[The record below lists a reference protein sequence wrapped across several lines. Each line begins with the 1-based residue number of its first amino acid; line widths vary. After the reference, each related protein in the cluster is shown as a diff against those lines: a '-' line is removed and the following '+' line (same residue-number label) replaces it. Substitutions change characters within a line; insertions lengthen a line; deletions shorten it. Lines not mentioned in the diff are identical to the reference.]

1 MSEKFDIHR
10 VYDAKTPEELRA
22 AYDQWADDYD
32 EHVTDGGWEGP
43 QLVVAAAAP
52 HLTKDDPILDAGAGS
67 GLLGVALRSLGFT
80 TVDALDPSQ
89 RMLDHARE
97 KGVYRNHIAAFMGEP
112 LGFADDSYQA
122 VLATGVFTPGH
133 APPTAFDELIRI
145 TRPGGIIAYT
155 LRQDVP
161 PEGFHEAM
169 AAHEQ
174 AGRWIR
180 LHRSVPWQSLA
191 RYEPEVHHEIWIWRV
206 A

>member
-1 MSEKFDIHR
+1 MGEKFDIHR
-10 VYDAKTPEELRA
+10 VYDAKSPEELRA

-32 EHVTDGGWEGP
+32 AHVTDGGWEGP

-52 HLTKDDPILDAGAGS
+52 HMVKGEPILDAGAGS

-80 TVDALDPSQ
+80 TVDALDPSE
-89 RMLDHARE
+89 RMLEHARE
-97 KGVYRNHIAAFMGEP
+97 KGVYRRLVAAFMGEP
-112 LGFADDSYQA
+112 LAFADDSYQA
-122 VLATGVFTPGH
+122 ALATGVFTPGH
-133 APPTAFDELIRI
+133 APPGSFDELIRI
-145 TRPGGIIAYT
+145 VRPGGIIGYT

-169 AAHEQ
+169 AKHES
-174 AGRWIR
+174 AGHWS
-180 LHRSVPWQSLA
+180 LVHRSAPWQSLA